1 MSSRHRN
8 GIVIAA
14 LALTAWADIAQAQWV
29 FLARRAVGR
38 VEQMSQ
44 TSPAK
49 GDTAFDT
56 ATVIV
61 DVPADKVFETVQR
74 SIRTAQGITVT
85 REDTGARRI
94 EFTDGARSAG
104 IQAISLGDNLT
115 QLMVSSAHIVE
126 GTRQVDSHGDESAS
140 SMSASRWAWSA
151 RAVPDDARRGRTARR
166 DRGGPGWDRTS
177 DQTIISRLL

>member
-1 MSSRHRN
+1 MSHHRRRN
-8 GIVIAA
+8 AVVAV
-14 LALTAWADIAQAQWV
+14 LALTAWADVAQAQWV

-38 VEQMSQ
+38 IEQMSQ
-44 TSPAK
+44 TSPK

-85 REDTGARRI
+85 REDASARRI
-94 EFTDGARSAG
+94 EFTDGARNAG

-115 QLMVSSAHIVE
+115 QLMVSSAHSVGSDKPTSQIVE
-126 GTRQVDSHGDESAS
+126 RIINVCKQMGVEC
-140 SMSASRWAWSA
+140 SRGS
-151 RAVPDDARRGRTARR
+151 
-166 DRGGPGWDRTS
+166 
-177 DQTIISRLL
+177 

>member
-1 MSSRHRN
+1 MSRRHRN

-44 TSPAK
+44 TSPK

-94 EFTDGARSAG
+94 EFTDGARNAG

-115 QLMVSSAHIVE
+115 QLMVSSAHNVGPDKSTSQIVE
-126 GTRQVDSHGDESAS
+126 RIINVCKQMGVEC
-140 SMSASRWAWSA
+140 SRGS
-151 RAVPDDARRGRTARR
+151 
-166 DRGGPGWDRTS
+166 
-177 DQTIISRLL
+177 

>member
-8 GIVIAA
+8 AIVIAA
-14 LALTAWADIAQAQWV
+14 LALTAWADIAHAQWV

-44 TSPAK
+44 TSPK

-94 EFTDGARSAG
+94 EFTDGARNAG

-115 QLMVSSAHIVE
+115 QLMVSSAHSVGPDKSTSQIVE
-126 GTRQVDSHGDESAS
+126 RIINVCKQMGVEC
-140 SMSASRWAWSA
+140 SRGS
-151 RAVPDDARRGRTARR
+151 
-166 DRGGPGWDRTS
+166 
-177 DQTIISRLL
+177 